1 MANSKREGRDRMAT
15 LEVGSVCI
23 KTFGREKGSRCV
35 IIDQIDK
42 NFVLVT
48 GPPELT
54 GVKRRRVNIKHLQ
67 QTEEKINIKK
77 GSSNEEITEILGK
90 TKAPAAKPQKEKRRR
105 SPTEAKG

>member
-1 MANSKREGRDRMAT
+1 MAT

-35 IIDQIDK
+35 IVELIDK

-67 QTEEKINIKK
+67 PTEERMNLKK
-77 GSSNEEITEILGK
+77 GSSDQEITEILGK
-90 TKAPAAKPQKEKRRR
+90 TKTPAAKPQQEKRRR
-105 SPTEAKG
+105 SP